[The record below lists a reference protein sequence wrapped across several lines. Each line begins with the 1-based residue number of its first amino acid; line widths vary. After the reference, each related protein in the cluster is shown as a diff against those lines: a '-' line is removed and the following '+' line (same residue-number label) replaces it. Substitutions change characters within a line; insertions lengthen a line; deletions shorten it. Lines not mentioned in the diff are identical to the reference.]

1 VRNWGRLF
9 AFAGCLALV
18 AGGYLYFRRHLAA
31 RAGSSPR
38 DDLVLAWINAPLEH
52 PDWAAK
58 AGSVCGSAP
67 FRLPTGGL
75 IGYLWGDTF
84 EAGHP
89 HQGIDIFGGSRPG
102 ETPVYAAYAGY
113 LTRKPDW
120 KSTVAIRIPSDPL
133 QPGRQIWTY
142 YTHLADSNGT
152 SFVAADFPPGTSE
165 VFVPTGTLLG
175 HQGNYSGDP
184 ASPVGVHLHFS
195 IVLDDG
201 KGNLRNELQIENT
214 LDPSAYFGLRLDAK
228 QAGATP
234 VSCGEG

>member
-1 VRNWGRLF
+1 MRKWGIIA
-9 AFAGCLALV
+9 AFVGCLALIG
-18 AGGYLYFRRHLAA
+18 AGYLYYRRHQAP

-38 DDLVLAWINAPLEH
+38 DALVLAWLNAPAEH
-52 PDWAAK
+52 PGWAAK
-58 AGSVCGSAP
+58 AGAVCGSAP

-89 HQGIDIFGGSRPG
+89 HQGIDIFGGAQPG
-102 ETPVYAAYAGY
+102 ETAVYAAYDGY

-133 QPGRQIWTY
+133 HPGRQIWTY
-142 YTHLADSNGT
+142 YTHLAGVSGA
-152 SFVAADFPPGTSE
+152 SFVDPAFPPGTNE
-165 VFVPTGTLLG
+165 VFVPAGTLLG
-175 HQGNYSGDP
+175 RQGNYSGDP

-201 KGNLRNELQIENT
+201 QGSLRNELLIQNT
-214 LDPSAYFGLRLDAK
+214 LDPSAYFGLGLDAK
-228 QAGATP
+228 TAGATP
-234 VSCGEG
+234 VTCREG